1 LCRKKYGIDKIRCR
15 SMSQASL
22 SVTLVFTQIL
32 KFWSFINSRTMYR
45 KSKGGTAATR
55 RTTRTNTNTAA
66 ASSSSAAA
74 LHRLPEGSKLS
85 LDNIIIPTAAP
96 EDETEHAASFR
107 KRKKRPKQDQ
117 PVRKWVQVRRA
128 PAPGI
133 TFTVPV
139 WVAVENLTMAE
150 RYKYEIQEQT
160 KQRLPAH
167 QRQAQFT
174 DTEAKPDEPIGNR
187 ETTAGPSMTE
197 LLVNSVSLEAA
208 APLTGEI
215 SAIDNAS
222 PEPPTMNLDMADNV
236 IRILTQPETLGM
248 TPLVANVITTIDHA
262 VTISLPPDATANPT
276 KPVLNDAIDHMAAVA
291 SHHDYQLES
300 QIAVAA
306 TTPTDN
312 DSIGSAVEMTAPLTG
327 PVVNATEDPH
337 LAGSVKVEAKS
348 NPSIMEELNVA
359 GSVAVEASPHAAD
372 IMDDPHLASH
382 AANTTVPISKDEPQP
397 AGPTEAESLPKVPG
411 IMEDFHL
418 AGSQNAATIIAQ
430 RDRYDS
436 GSTVAASA
444 TVEALPD
451 EVRPEAIIVEEQKL
465 ANQDRL
471 ATVPLP
477 QWSGIEPENLVVAAT
492 ESTHE
497 EMATRKRPAFDAELP
512 EQPEIYKKMK
522 FTDPAATELGLAA
535 PNTSDMNTPAE
546 ETHNAT
552 IEDATL
558 QLLVDTAALQNTLR
572 TALEAPVDHAQS
584 AMAQDGEMVEH
595 DSTLGRAAM
604 EFSNVAPSMG
614 AIHGLALLTRA
625 IAEDNVPAPFL
636 EADNRNP
643 VLLEET
649 VAAVLPDAPAQVSA
663 ALPELG
669 TTLVHDASTAEPGG
683 DETQVVPN

>member
-1 LCRKKYGIDKIRCR
+1 
-15 SMSQASL
+15 
-22 SVTLVFTQIL
+22 
-32 KFWSFINSRTMYR
+32 MYR
-45 KSKGGTAATR
+45 KAKGGTAATR

-66 ASSSSAAA
+66 AASSAAA

-96 EDETEHAASFR
+96 EDESEHPSFR
-107 KRKKRPKQDQ
+107 KRKKRPKQNQ

-150 RYKYEIQEQT
+150 RYKYEIQEQA
-160 KQRLPAH
+160 KQRLVTNESH
-167 QRQAQFT
+167 QRQVQFT
-174 DTEAKPDEPIGNR
+174 DTEAKPDEPFENR
-187 ETTAGPSMTE
+187 ETTVGPSMTE

-208 APLTGEI
+208 APLEI
-215 SAIDNAS
+215 SAIDNVS
-222 PEPPTMNLDMADNV
+222 PEPPSMNLDMADNV

-248 TPLVANVITTIDHA
+248 TPLVANVIATIQPDHA
-262 VTISLPPDATANPT
+262 VTISLPPDATTN
-276 KPVLNDAIDHMAAVA
+276 PVLTNDAIDHMAAVA
-291 SHHDYQLES
+291 SHHDYELES

-306 TTPTDN
+306 TTLADN
-312 DSIGSAVEMTAPLTG
+312 DSIGSTVEMTAPPTV
-327 PVVNATEDPH
+327 PNANEDPH
-337 LAGSVKVEAKS
+337 S
-348 NPSIMEELNVA
+348 A
-359 GSVAVEASPHAAD
+359 GSVAVEASPHALD
-372 IMDDPHLASH
+372 IMDDPRLSSPQIVNAS
-382 AANTTVPISKDEPQP
+382 NTTVPISKEEPQP
-397 AGPTEAESLPKVPG
+397 AGPTEAESLPTVPA
-411 IMEDFHL
+411 IMEDFRL
-418 AGSQNAATIIAQ
+418 AASQIAETTPNAQ
-430 RDRYDS
+430 DDS
-436 GSTVAASA
+436 STVEMTALLTVPMKEKLDVAASA
-444 TVEALPD
+444 AVEALPD
-451 EVRPEAIIVEEQKL
+451 IPRPEVIDMVEGTDQKS

-471 ATVPLP
+471 ANIPLP

-497 EMATRKRPAFDAELP
+497 ERETRKRPASDAELS

-522 FTDPAATELGLAA
+522 LGPAEAA
-535 PNTSDMNTPAE
+535 PNTSVMATAE
-546 ETHNAT
+546 ETHHAT

-584 AMAQDGEMVEH
+584 TMAQDGEMVEH

-604 EFSNVAPSMG
+604 EFSGVAPSMG

-636 EADNRNP
+636 EAENRNP

-649 VAAVLPDAPAQVSA
+649 VAAVLPDAPARVDSQ
-663 ALPELG
+663 LPELE